1 MGLFSRKET
10 PQAPVYRAWA
20 DEPVLRGR
28 TTSMRADGYDPAV
41 VFITLALLATGAL
54 MVYSASISLADSPR
68 YSTTQYHF
76 LLRHLSSIAL
86 GIVAAY
92 VVCRVPMRVW
102 Y

>member
-54 MVYSASISLADSPR
+54 MVYSASISLATVLATAR
-68 YSTTQYHF
+68 HSTTF
-76 LLRHLSSIAL
+76 CCAI
-86 GIVAAY
+86 
-92 VVCRVPMRVW
+92 
-102 Y
+102 

>member
-1 MGLFSRKET
+1 MGRFSRKET

-28 TTSMRADGYDPAV
+28 TTNMRADGYDPAV
-41 VFITLALLATGAL
+41 VFITLGLLAMGAL

-68 YSTTQYHF
+68 YNTTQYHF

-92 VVCRVPMRVW
+92 AVCRIPMRVW
-102 Y
+102 

>member
-28 TTSMRADGYDPAV
+28 ATSMRADGYDPAV

-68 YSTTQYHF
+68 YSTTQYH
-76 LLRHLSSIAL
+76 
-86 GIVAAY
+86 V
-92 VVCRVPMRVW
+92 
-102 Y
+102 